1 MESINEIIDSQT
13 FSQELVDEANEFI
26 TVGHQ
31 NQQQEANSESES
43 HSLHGVSGEALAM
56 TMQSMISSA
65 DRAGEEE
72 PSSVVMVIDE
82 IGHSSVQTAYQI
94 MPQQLQIQGRNLP
107 LPLSLL
113 HHQHQDQGQHQ
124 AQHQQR
130 QERMIASSPVEFVGS
145 DISLDGLTV
154 NTVLS
159 QGLSVKQEH
168 KLLIVR
174 RDHDFSQDRNPSQA
188 SKRHNMDVD
197 VSSVDVGL
205 MDELSSDGLAC
216 EEEEVTLNQHHQ
228 HQQLL
233 EQQHHYGH
241 LTHHQTHGQ
250 VHHSLHHRSAQIGLG
265 QNGSVHREVLSVIVQ
280 SHEDDKDV
288 DGDAEEDDDDDRDSG
303 GRDQLLSP
311 VLEHSSYQTLTSV
324 NDRISPPGFSPT
336 SYATLTPIQ
345 PLPPISTMSEKF
357 AYSGH
362 ISGGGAGGVGG
373 NGAEGTTNSTGGA
386 AETAT
391 VSSGNIS
398 SSGCSNND
406 CSSFSSL
413 PMAMGSG
420 HLGLSG
426 LSGVQSPY
434 SSYDKLPSMISPPPH
449 NYSGSPSHGLT
460 GMVVSCDLHTHSSSV
475 SVPSPVTGGCVTLSP
490 HSNSPQ
496 LHIGVRANGQKR
508 DVVTTHGHNHGH
520 GHDHGQAHGHGHNH
534 GLQLIPV
541 TLQKQVICLSPSG
554 VLGDSVV
561 VSDYES
567 SYSGHHHD
575 HELIMATSSS
585 TSSTAGLQHSPTLS
599 PHSASAGSVVSMSLH
614 SPTSVVTM
622 PNINGSIQSLSAEMP
637 VVASLTPTP
646 PPVTGAEGDEG
657 AAGMGMSDDPSQR
670 HQHFL
675 QKSQDISGD
684 QCSPHS
690 NPHSQANTSHQQT
703 QSHQNGYQNV
713 QQQLSKSHS
722 PKSNPGTSGGGSRT
736 SSASD
741 MEEINTKELAQRIS
755 AELKRY
761 SIPQAIFAQRVL
773 CRSQGTLSDLLRN
786 PKPWSKLKSGRETF
800 RRMFKWLQEPEF
812 QRMSALRMAAAQIP
826 QRTPISVQTGVSGTS
841 GLPAAATATIT
852 ATDSSPTMPTMTG
865 SALLSGSST
874 APSSGGAVAS
884 TVNCRRKEEPQIEQM
899 PQPKKPRLVFT
910 DLQRRTLQ
918 AIFKET
924 KRPSKEMQ
932 VTIARQL
939 GLEPTTVGNFFMNAR
954 RRSMDKWR
962 DDDTKNAMHSMQSRQ
977 QQQASNNLSHA
988 NYANIHTT
996 AMSPIGA
1003 FDDEADMEL
1012 ELESHDFDLVEE
1024 HGDNSD
1030 GQGDML

>member
-1 MESINEIIDSQT
+1 MESINEIMDSQT
-13 FSQELVDEANEFI
+13 FSQELVDDEFI

-31 NQQQEANSESES
+31 NQHQEADSESES

-56 TMQSMISSA
+56 TMQSMMSSA
-65 DRAGEEE
+65 DGAGEEE

-82 IGHSSVQTAYQI
+82 IAHSNVQTAYQI
-94 MPQQLQIQGRNLP
+94 VPQQLQIQGRNLP

-113 HHQHQDQGQHQ
+113 HHQHQRQHQ
-124 AQHQQR
+124 TQTQHQQR
-130 QERMIASSPVEFVGS
+130 QERMIASSPVDFVGS
-145 DISLDGLTV
+145 DISLDGIASV

-159 QGLSVKQEH
+159 QGVSVKQEH

-174 RDHDFSQDRNPSQA
+174 RDQDFSHVRSQSQA
-188 SKRHNMDVD
+188 SKRHNMDED
-197 VSSVDVGL
+197 VSNVGVGI

-233 EQQHHYGH
+233 EQQHQYGH

-250 VHHSLHHRSAQIGLG
+250 VHQSMHHRSAQLALG
-265 QNGSVHREVLSVIVQ
+265 HNGSVHSEVLSVIVQ

-288 DGDAEEDDDDDRDSG
+288 EGDADEDDDDDRDSG
-303 GRDQLLSP
+303 GRGQLLSP

-345 PLPPISTMSEKF
+345 PLPPISTMSDKF

-362 ISGGGAGGVGG
+362 ISGGGGGGG
-373 NGAEGTTNSTGGA
+373 GGGSRSGAEGTTNSSSSA
-386 AETAT
+386 AETGT
-391 VSSGNIS
+391 VSSGNVS

-406 CSSFSSL
+406 CSSFL
-413 PMAMGSG
+413 
-420 HLGLSG
+420 LSG

-434 SSYDKLPSMISPPPH
+434 SSYDKLPSMISPPPPH

-490 HSNSPQ
+490 HSDSPQ
-496 LHIGVRANGQKR
+496 LQIGVNVNGQKR
-508 DVVTTHGHNHGH
+508 DAVTTHGH
-520 GHDHGQAHGHGHNH
+520 AHGHGNGHSH

-541 TLQKQVICLSPSG
+541 TLQKQVICLSPTG
-554 VLGDSVV
+554 VIGDSVV

-599 PHSASAGSVVSMSLH
+599 PHSVSAGSVVSMSLH
-614 SPTSVVTM
+614 SPASVVTL
-622 PNINGSIQSLSAEMP
+622 PNINGSIQSLTAEMP
-637 VVASLTPTP
+637 VVVSLTPTP
-646 PPVTGAEGDEG
+646 PPVTDDG
-657 AAGMGMSDDPSQR
+657 AAGMRMNENDPSQR

-675 QKSQDISGD
+675 PKSQDISGD
-684 QCSPHS
+684 QCSIHN
-690 NPHSQANTSHQQT
+690 NPHSANTSHQ

-713 QQQLSKSHS
+713 QQLSKSHS
-722 PKSNPGTSGGGSRT
+722 PKSNPGTSGGGSR
-736 SSASD
+736 SANASGSD

-826 QRTPISVQTGVSGTS
+826 QRTPISGGTGVSGTS
-841 GLPAAATATIT
+841 GPTGVTTTIT
-852 ATDSSPTMPTMTG
+852 ATDSSPVMPTMTG
-865 SALLSGSST
+865 NGLLSGSSSSS
-874 APSSGGAVAS
+874 SSGGAVAS
-884 TVNCRRKEEPQIEQM
+884 IVNCRRKEEPQIEQM
-899 PQPKKPRLVFT
+899 PHPKKPRLVFT

-962 DDDTKNAMHSMQSRQ
+962 DDDTKNALHSMQNRQ
-977 QQQASNNLSHA
+977 QQQDHNQNPSNNLSHA

-1012 ELESHDFDLVEE
+1012 ELDNSHDFDLVDD

-1030 GQGDML
+1030 EHGDML